1 MLKRQLALLLAALTL
16 ALCLTGCGGTGTPV
30 PAEKD
35 ALTLLRQE
43 IAASGSL
50 CGAAYLGTMPQGGD
64 VLEWLADNGWTQTFP
79 FLANMTAQQVVTQ
92 DGGEVYCIVPADE
105 NARMTVQAYDALNE
119 ASPFGDILY
128 DSLDGAP
135 ICLRGNV
142 SDIMSNLA
150 VTVASEESET
160 VYRPALS
167 LRDGTLN
174 TAADKGSVY
183 DFTPGAAHA
192 LAPIRELYSEEFD
205 YTDGVG
211 NAGHYTYRV
220 PQLLADTDGA
230 ADINRDIESRY
241 APIVR
246 EALESQAAGVSL
258 PCLYIAWETYQ
269 YGDILSLLVS
279 CGWDFDMNEYSVY
292 LYDTGSGA
300 RLTTAELLTALD
312 IDETA
317 FLDAVRQAA
326 AERFDGKYTAVDGSM
341 QEALAERREWTLSD
355 ENVNLDTMAF
365 VDGSGQ
371 LHVVLPIGSIAG
383 ADAYEEWLTPGIR
396 AAG

>member
-1 MLKRQLALLLAALTL
+1 MKRRLALLLAALTL

-30 PAEKD
+30 PEEQD

-43 IAASGSL
+43 IADSGSL
-50 CGAAYLGTMPQGGD
+50 CGVAYLGNMPQD
-64 VLEWLADNGWTQTFP
+64 ADMQTWLADNGWTQTFP
-79 FLANMTAQQVVTQ
+79 FLTGLTAEQVVTQ

-105 NARMTVQAYDALNE
+105 NAHVTVQAYDALDE
-119 ASPFGDILY
+119 ASPFGDTLY
-128 DSLDGAP
+128 DSQDGAP

-150 VTVASEESET
+150 VTVTSETGVT

-174 TAADKGSVY
+174 TIADKGSVY
-183 DFTPGAAHA
+183 DFTPGAAHT
-192 LAPIRELYSEEFD
+192 LVPIKELYSEDFD

-246 EALESQAAGVSL
+246 EALESQAAGFSL
-258 PCLYIAWETYQ
+258 SCLYIAWETYQ

-279 CGWDFDMNEYSVY
+279 CGWGFDMNQYSVY
-292 LYDTGSGA
+292 LYDTANGT
-300 RLTTAELLTALD
+300 RLTTAQLLAALD
-312 IDETA
+312 IDEAA

-326 AERFDGKYTAVDGSM
+326 AERFDGKYTAADDTM
-341 QEALAERREWTLSD
+341 QELLAERREWTLSD
-355 ENVNLDTMAF
+355 ENVNLDAMTF

-383 ADAYEEWLTPGIR
+383 ADAYEEWLTPDLR
-396 AAG
+396 AAK